1 MTGRIP
7 EHLIEQIREQ
17 TDIVELVGEYV
28 QLKHSGDN
36 HLGLC
41 PFHQEKTPSFNVNGS
56 RQIFHC
62 FGCDAGG
69 NVFSF
74 LMRMEGLSFPEA
86 VRRLAARAGIAIE
99 TDQPSPRQ
107 RQEQLLRQRR
117 RDLLEL
123 AARHY
128 RQQLADPVQGAAA
141 RDYLARRGF
150 KPPVIER
157 FGLGY
162 AGPAWDGLVRALT
175 AAGADLTLARELG
188 LIRPGREGRGD
199 YDLFRARLLFPIGD
213 LAGQPLAF
221 GGRRLDNELPKYI
234 NSPESPLYRKSQ
246 TLYGLYQAKAAM
258 RRERRVVVVEG
269 YFDVLALS
277 QAGIEAVVATCG
289 TALTE
294 EHARLLRRY
303 VDRVLLL
310 FDQDAAGQKAGL
322 RALPQLL
329 ATGLQVQSLS
339 LPAGDDPDSCVQREG
354 AAAFEQ
360 RLAQAQSALDAEMER
375 QLSAASSAEARSR
388 AIEGLLT
395 LIRAVPG
402 AIERALHLQALAQRS
417 GLTPELLQQQL
428 EAPAAAAVTPAR
440 TERPADSSGPSA
452 LPPPPDEEP
461 PWLAAAPLP
470 PEPPEDLPPLA
481 APPAPAPAAPPD
493 KIQLWLLRLLLQEKN
508 LAGAVLQEGIDRLFA
523 APAARQL
530 AAALIQAGQ
539 QGEDARPL
547 LEQLGSGEALRPWCR
562 QLLADGA
569 PLHEDVEKSFADCR
583 QAVRQGQLKQRRSAL
598 HAQMREAEARGD
610 SAQQMACLQE
620 LTEINRQLKNR
631 NGMSE

>member
-1 MTGRIP
+1 
-7 EHLIEQIREQ
+7 
-17 TDIVELVGEYV
+17 
-28 QLKHSGDN
+28 
-36 HLGLC
+36 
-41 PFHQEKTPSFNVNGS
+41 
-56 RQIFHC
+56 
-62 FGCDAGG
+62 
-69 NVFSF
+69 
-74 LMRMEGLSFPEA
+74 
-86 VRRLAARAGIAIE
+86 
-99 TDQPSPRQ
+99 
-107 RQEQLLRQRR
+107 
-117 RDLLEL
+117 
-123 AARHY
+123 
-128 RQQLADPVQGAAA
+128 
-141 RDYLARRGF
+141 
-150 KPPVIER
+150 
-157 FGLGY
+157 
-162 AGPAWDGLVRALT
+162 
-175 AAGADLTLARELG
+175 
-188 LIRPGREGRGD
+188 
-199 YDLFRARLLFPIGD
+199 
-213 LAGQPLAF
+213 
-221 GGRRLDNELPKYI
+221 
-234 NSPESPLYRKSQ
+234 
-246 TLYGLYQAKAAM
+246 
-258 RRERRVVVVEG
+258 VVVEG